1 MKHNIILYGLS
12 AATLL
17 SGISPAQSAVTCT
30 ATPDCATLGYTKTA
44 SDCPDGGVKCPFNSS
59 KMFCLK
65 KGGGV
70 EFSLKNKINNLD
82 IVFSDGTSSAKNVAG
97 KIPIGVALV
106 TETNSAYNH
115 GVIFQINQP
124 PISTRAEAIKY
135 CQNYITNGTTEG
147 DWKLPTHYEMMYLM
161 GWDSSESKTEDNQLN
176 DINYKLQTILGA
188 DRMGYSCGYFI
199 GYISSSSYSC
209 PNYLRSPS
217 NSVTTSCNLNSKRY
231 YIYNTNYST
240 YSSSSSSYCASGFQF
255 WLTDETQ
262 NAAAYYVPNLSS
274 SGSNQASK
282 LYTNTNKSYH
292 SFFRCVIRF

>member
-70 EFSLKNKINNLD
+70 EFSIKNKINNLD

-124 PISTRAEAIKY
+124 PISTRAEAITY

-161 GWDSSESKTEDNQLN
+161 GWDSSETTVENNQLN
-176 DINYKLQTILGA
+176 NIDNKLQTILGA
-188 DRMGYSCGYFI
+188 DKMGYSCGYFI
-199 GYISSSSYSC
+199 RGANTSYSC
-209 PNYLRSPS
+209 PNRMNSPS
-217 NSVTTSCNLNSKRY
+217 NSVTATCKSNGRPYISATSG
-231 YIYNTNYST
+231 YSYT
-240 YSSSSSSYCASGFQF
+240 SNPSDYCAYGYQF
-255 WLTDETQ
+255 WLTDETP
-262 NAAAYYVPNLSS
+262 NATAYYVPNLNS
-274 SGSNQASK
+274 SGSTNSAK

-292 SFFRCVIRF
+292 TYFRCVIRF

>member
-124 PISTRAEAIKY
+124 PMSTRAEAITY

-161 GWDSSESKTEDNQLN
+161 GWDSSESKTENNQLQN
-176 DINYKLQTILGA
+176 LDYKLQTILGA

-199 GYISSSSYSC
+199 RTNMSNSYAC
-209 PNYLRSPS
+209 PNYYYSIS
-217 NSVTTSCNLNSKRY
+217 NSVTSCSTGSRRIISGTTS
-231 YIYNTNYST
+231 TNAT
-240 YSSSSSSYCASGFQF
+240 SSSGNNYCMYSLQF
-255 WLTDETQ
+255 WLTDETK
-262 NAAAYYVPNLSS
+262 NAAAYYVPLLNA
-274 SGSNQASK
+274 SGNTDSSK
-282 LYTNTNKSYH
+282 LYTNTNKTIYSH
-292 SFFRCVIRF
+292 FRCVIRF

>member
-124 PISTRAEAIKY
+124 PISTRAEAITY

-161 GWDSSESKTEDNQLN
+161 GWETSESKTESNQLDN
-176 DINYKLQTILGA
+176 IDNKLQTILGA
-188 DRMGYSCGYFI
+188 DKMGYSCGYFI
-199 GYISSSSYSC
+199 RSANTSYSC
-209 PNYLRSPS
+209 PNYMPSTS
-217 NSVTTSCNLNSKRY
+217 NSVTATCKYNGRPYISTTSGY
-231 YIYNTNYST
+231 T
-240 YSSSSSSYCASGFQF
+240 YSSNPSNYCVNGYQF
-255 WLTDETQ
+255 WLTDETP
-262 NAAAYYVPNLSS
+262 NATAYYVPNLTA
-274 SGSNQASK
+274 SGNTNSAK
-282 LYTNTNKSYH
+282 LYTNTKKSYH
-292 SFFRCVIRF
+292 SYFRCVIRF

>member
-124 PISTRAEAIKY
+124 PMSTRAEAITY

-161 GWDSSESKTEDNQLN
+161 GWETSESKTESNQLQN
-176 DINYKLQTILGA
+176 LDYKLQTILGA
-188 DRMGYSCGYFI
+188 DRMGYSCSKFQ
-199 GYISSSSYSC
+199 SYYGSTSYAC
-209 PNYLRSPS
+209 PNLLCSAT
-217 NSVTTSCNLNSKRY
+217 NSVTTNCNVNARRE
-231 YIYNTNYST
+231 YIYSESSYTL
-240 YSSSSSSYCASGFQF
+240 SSSSTQDCWYNIQF
-255 WLTDETQ
+255 WLTDETK
-262 NAAAYYVPNLSS
+262 NAAAYYVPLLSA
-274 SGSNQASK
+274 SGNNQRSK
-282 LYTNTNKSYH
+282 LYTNTNKAAH
-292 SFFRCVIRF
+292 GHFRCVIRF